1 MMFCCPLEHV
11 GTQNPLP
18 GGLQLCLLYVNCGH
32 SCGRGPAPDALGHGA
47 GSDHCVGG
55 EGLQILPFPCVPTL
69 LPWDESGQGCCSE
82 TPGNVANPRAPLP
95 LSSHSPAC
103 LENPAL
109 PVTRAPGTGA
119 GNIPV
124 ASTSFRLQGSH
135 LSPGASSWTEVTASL
150 RASYSCSFSNAF
162 SRLQP
167 EG

>member
-1 MMFCCPLEHV
+1 MSALCQLWTFLWERASPRRPGTWRRFRPLWW
-11 GTQNPLP
+11 
-18 GGLQLCLLYVNCGH
+18 GG
-32 SCGRGPAPDALGHGA
+32 
-47 GSDHCVGG
+47 
-55 EGLQILPFPCVPTL
+55 GLQILPFPCVPTL

-82 TPGNVANPRAPLP
+82 TPGNVANPRAPPP

>member
-1 MMFCCPLEHV
+1 MWGLRTPCLEVCSCVCSMSTVDIPV
-11 GTQNPLP
+11 GEGQPQTPWDMAQVPTT
-18 GGLQLCLLYVNCGH
+18 V
-32 SCGRGPAPDALGHGA
+32 
-47 GSDHCVGG
+47 VGG
-55 EGLQILPFPCVPTL
+55 GLQILPFPCVPTL

-82 TPGNVANPRAPLP
+82 TPGNVANPRAPPP
-95 LSSHSPAC
+95 LSSHSLAC

-150 RASYSCSFSNAF
+150 RASYSCSFSNTF

-167 EG
+167 ER